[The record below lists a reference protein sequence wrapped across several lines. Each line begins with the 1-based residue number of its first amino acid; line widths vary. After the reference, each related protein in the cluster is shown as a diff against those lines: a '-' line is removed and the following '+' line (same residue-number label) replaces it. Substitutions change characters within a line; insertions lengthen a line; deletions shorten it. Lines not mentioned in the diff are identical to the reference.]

1 MIETPYIDNVD
12 WVTFYRNL
20 IIAFISIFFSFLIF
34 SLTWLRSPFL
44 FIKTPLKE
52 I

>member
-1 MIETPYIDNVD
+1 MIEAPYIDNVN
-12 WVTFYRNL
+12 WVTLYRNL

-44 FIKTPLKE
+44 YIKTTKKE